1 MEYSGHACAASSDH
15 VRLYLFTTMK
25 LFLFLLLA
33 SGAAVADDTAMLK
46 CRTLGDSKLRLACY
60 DAMPLGTS
68 GAQAAPAT
76 AATRQAQEQS
86 FGLAE
91 KKAPLASIE
100 SSIPGSFDG
109 WGPNEQ
115 ITLSNGQVW
124 RVIDD
129 TNGVVYGTNLKVK
142 LERSPFGTTFMVI
155 EGTTR
160 SPKVKRLK

>member
-1 MEYSGHACAASSDH
+1 MEYSAHASAASSNH
-15 VRLYLFTTMK
+15 ARLYLLTMMK

-33 SGAAVADDTAMLK
+33 CGAAVADDTAIMK

-60 DAMPLGTS
+60 DAMVLGTS
-68 GAQAAPAT
+68 GAQAVPAAAP
-76 AATRQAQEQS
+76 TRQAMEQS

-100 SSIPGSFDG
+100 STIPGSFDG

-124 RVIDD
+124 RVVDD

>member
-1 MEYSGHACAASSDH
+1 
-15 VRLYLFTTMK
+15 MK

-33 SGAAVADDTAMLK
+33 SGAAVADDTAILK

-60 DAMPLGTS
+60 DAMTLGTN
-68 GAQAAPAT
+68 GAQPVAAPS
-76 AATRQAQEQS
+76 RQAQEQS

-100 SSIPGSFDG
+100 STIPGSFDG

-160 SPKVKRLK
+160 SPKVKRLR